1 MKVIL
6 LQEIKTLGKKGDI
19 KDVSEGYARNFL
31 FPKKLAQI
39 TSESAI
45 KTALIQKE
53 KESKEQQIISDKVN
67 QVAGSLKEKKIVL
80 KAKEKGGKLFGSIT
94 QKDIAKAL
102 KGEGFDILE
111 KSIIIKEAIK
121 KTGEYKITIKLSSS
135 VSAEIKLIVS
145 GA

>member
-121 KTGEYKITIKLSSS
+121 KTGEYKITIKLSYS

>member
-94 QKDIAKAL
+94 KKDIAKAL

-111 KSIIIKEAIK
+111 KSITLPIFHPSFKYDLI
-121 KTGEYKITIKLSSS
+121 S
-135 VSAEIKLIVS
+135 V
-145 GA
+145 